1 MWQLSFLALE
11 SSASA
16 GQQHITLRGEAFE
29 AHHNP
34 KLFLLE
40 EFGINWRC
48 ADDHAAIYR
57 NPDWAA

>member
-11 SSASA
+11 SSASV
-16 GQQHITLRGEAFE
+16 GQQHIAFRAEAFG

-34 KLFLLE
+34 KLLLLE
-40 EFGINWRC
+40 EFGISWQR

-57 NPDWAA
+57 NPDCAA

>member
-1 MWQLSFLALE
+1 MWQLSFLALD
-11 SSASA
+11 SSAFV
-16 GQQHITLRGEAFE
+16 GKQHITLRAEAFE

-40 EFGINWRC
+40 EFGTNWRR
-48 ADDHAAIYR
+48 ADDHAAIYG